1 MVVLTADNQIEFR
14 KITLGKNFPT
24 TVEVVQGVSV
34 EDRVVV
40 NPNALLKPGQQV
52 EVAKPAAS

>member
-1 MVVLTADNQIEFR
+1 VLTADNQVEFR

-52 EVAKPAAS
+52 EVAKPTAS